1 MLGYFNNQGATEGSF
16 NSDGWFMSG
25 DLGIMDG
32 QGNLRIEGR
41 LKDLIIRGGH
51 NIYPSHIEDIAVR
64 HKDAGRVAAFPVPDD
79 RLGERVCIAVSGAI
93 QPDELVDHLQ
103 RQGLSKYEIPEYFI
117 RVEEF
122 PLTASGKIL
131 KRELVLQVRRG
142 ELKPLPIRN
151 KTVAKTA

>member
-1 MLGYFNNQGATEGSF
+1 M
-16 NSDGWFMSG
+16 
-25 DLGIMDG
+25 
-32 QGNLRIEGR
+32 
-41 LKDLIIRGGH
+41 
-51 NIYPSHIEDIAVR
+51 
-64 HKDAGRVAAFPVPDD
+64 
-79 RLGERVCIAVSGAI
+79 GERVCIAVSGAI